1 MRERFGRAAGR
12 TFGPRAGEAGDSAE
26 TLSADEARRRSE
38 EQTRPNAADHAY
50 VRHMIVHHRQ
60 ALTMTKLAENHAA
73 KARVRKV
80 ADRIRAAQGPEVK
93 AMQGWRRTNGREAGG
108 GSEHD
113 HAAMPGMATGAQLD
127 RLRAAR
133 GAEFDALFLDLMTA
147 HHRGA
152 LTMARE
158 LLAEGND
165 VRVEEMAA
173 DVLAQ
178 QRAGIGRM
186 KKLG

>member
-1 MRERFGRAAGR
+1 SDEPQAGPSVLAP
-12 TFGPRAGEAGDSAE
+12 GKPGESAK
-26 TLSADEARRRSE
+26 TLSADEARRKAG

-60 ALTMTKLAENHAA
+60 ALTMTKLAEKHAA
-73 KARVRKV
+73 KAKVRKV

-93 AMQGWRRTNGREAGG
+93 AMQGWQRTNGRAAGG
-108 GSEHD
+108 GSDHD

-165 VRVEEMAA
+165 VRVEEMAT

-178 QRAGIGRM
+178 QRAEIGRM